1 MTSSRVGF
9 YLPPTFGGK
18 PEFDWLE
25 LEDLSCELARHWD
38 FQ

>member
-18 PEFDWLE
+18 PEFDWPE

-38 FQ
+38 LQ